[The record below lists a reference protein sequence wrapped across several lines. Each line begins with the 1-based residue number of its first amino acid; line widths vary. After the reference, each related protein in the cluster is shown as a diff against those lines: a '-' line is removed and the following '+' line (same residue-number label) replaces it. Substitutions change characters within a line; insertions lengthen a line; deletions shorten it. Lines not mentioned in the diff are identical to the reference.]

1 MNNKGQLI
9 LYDLLL
15 ALIIIILV
23 VMAST
28 IILEENSQD
37 IMDIDRQQ
45 DASNMMELLE
55 NTRQPGL
62 LYSLSTAQNTNNTIE
77 EERIVSEIEM
87 ILSDNNRNYDYRLI
101 DITTDKIIVDKEPKN
116 YKKVYS
122 SHKTVNKHTYVLKIY
137 Q

>member
-23 VMAST
+23 LIAST
-28 IILEENSQD
+28 IILEENNPN
-37 IMDIDRQQ
+37 IMDLNRQQ
-45 DASNMMELLE
+45 DASNMIELLE
-55 NTRQPGL
+55 NTRHPGL
-62 LYSLSTAQNTNNTIE
+62 LYSLSTAQNSNNTIE
-77 EERIVSEIEM
+77 EKMIVSKIEM
-87 ILSDNNRNYDYRLI
+87 MLSDNGRNYNYSLA
-101 DITTDKIIVDKEPKN
+101 DITTDKIIVDKEPKK

>member
-45 DASNMMELLE
+45 DASNMM
-55 NTRQPGL
+55 
-62 LYSLSTAQNTNNTIE
+62 
-77 EERIVSEIEM
+77 
-87 ILSDNNRNYDYRLI
+87 
-101 DITTDKIIVDKEPKN
+101 
-116 YKKVYS
+116 
-122 SHKTVNKHTYVLKIY
+122 
-137 Q
+137 

>member
-15 ALIIIILV
+15 ALIIIILILI
-23 VMAST
+23 AST
-28 IILEENSQD
+28 TILEENNPNILD
-37 IMDIDRQQ
+37 LNRQQ

-55 NTRQPGL
+55 NTRHPGL
-62 LYSLSTAQNTNNTIE
+62 LYSFSTAQNTNNTIE
-77 EERIVSEIEM
+77 EEIIVSEIEM
-87 ILSDNNRNYDYRLI
+87 ILSDNTRNYNYSLI
-101 DITTDKIIVDKEPKN
+101 DITTDKIIIDKSPSK

-122 SHKTVNKHTYVLKIY
+122 SHKTVNKHTYVIKIY